1 MAPLLPRLWC
11 SNLSADLL
19 IQLPPCFP
27 WLSHGKIYLTV
38 ENSLSHSQRIPPL
51 GNTSAVTHHTSRS
64 QNIYFAGMRWLSV
77 AHKDRRLIPLP
88 SRWFC
93 PQTTTTTRSSYL
105 TSLWSGAGPH
115 FVLAAPT
122 HSYLSW
128 RTQSQR
134 DHGVKFRVCSFTKYL
149 RYVFFFQVNASGLM
163 INVTITR
170 TLQSKLHRRQP
181 IPVLGSSTNT
191 SRGGSGPSMSRPPIA

>member
-19 IQLPPCFP
+19 IRLPPCFP
-27 WLSHGKIYLTV
+27 RLSHGKIYLTV

-51 GNTSAVTHHTSRS
+51 GNTSAVTRHMSRS
-64 QNIYFAGMRWLSV
+64 QNIYFTGMRWLSV
-77 AHKDRRLIPLP
+77 THKDRRLIPFP

-115 FVLAAPT
+115 FVLTAPLT
-122 HSYLSW
+122 AICLGTPNHSVTTGSSFEFVLSPS
-128 RTQSQR
+128 TY
-134 DHGVKFRVCSFTKYL
+134 GM
-149 RYVFFFQVNASGLM
+149 FFF
-163 INVTITR
+163 
-170 TLQSKLHRRQP
+170 KLTHP
-181 IPVLGSSTNT
+181 D
-191 SRGGSGPSMSRPPIA
+191 